1 VLLFLIPA
9 DSDDHAKEFN
19 VLLSE
24 LENYN
29 EELLDK
35 QMIIAVSKSDMLDD
49 ELKQEIEK
57 QLPENIPHIFI
68 SSATNAGISALK
80 DLLWKV
86 LNTK

>member
-1 VLLFLIPA
+1 MIPA
-9 DSDDHAKEFN
+9 DSDDHAKEFAI
-19 VLLSE
+19 LLQE
-24 LENYN
+24 LEDYN

-49 ELKQEIEK
+49 ELKEAIEK
-57 QLPENIPHIFI
+57 HLPENIPHIFI
-68 SSATNAGISALK
+68 SSATNTGITELK